1 MSEKRTPSRAMV
13 ISTIAF
19 LSLVTAFC
27 IDTIADFWPAI
38 GVQAD
43 ACARLQSG
51 ELSPAETYSESL
63 RKAYKIACGAGP
75 IPITRVNL
83 QGGRAALSPDQALLG
98 VIALFAIAGALLR
111 SLYSLAYPALTGGEI
126 TSSIGWTWA
135 RLIVAAAL
143 AFVVYTILRAIFNPA
158 GNVGSIQP
166 YPYLAVAALI
176 GVFIDELLAIPRRLL
191 GRAKS

>member
-19 LSLVTAFC
+19 LSLAAV
-27 IDTIADFWPAI
+27 ILVDTVADFWPAI

-75 IPITRVNL
+75 IPVTRVNL
-83 QGGRAALSPDQALLG
+83 QGGRAALSPDQALFG
-98 VIALFAIAGALLR
+98 VIALFAIAGAILR
-111 SLYSLAYPALTGGEI
+111 SLYSLAYPALTGREI
-126 TSSIGWTWA
+126 TSGIGWSWA
-135 RLIVAAAL
+135 RLPVAAAL
-143 AFVVYTILRAIFNPA
+143 AFVVYAILRAIFNPA
-158 GNVGSIQP
+158 GNVGAIQP

-176 GVFIDELLAIPRRLL
+176 GVFIDELLAIPRKLF
-191 GRAKS
+191 GRAKA